1 MELKRILVP
10 TDFSET
16 SIVAMRSAAYFA
28 HKFNS
33 KLILLHVFET
43 PEFHA
48 SIEDLEMALDKVVKD
63 RVEERLQQLISE
75 YDELKGIEVVPVV
88 EAGRI
93 HKVINAVA
101 ESEGCDLIV
110 MGTHGAT
117 GLSQPERFILGSN
130 AYRVVNA
137 STVPVL
143 TLRRNTPISEINNI
157 VLPLDLSKETLQ
169 KEKAAVDL
177 ARLFGATLHVV
188 TVIGFF
194 SEYNPKVDDLI
205 IEQEKLVERLENEG
219 IPYVEARIEYRDIA
233 NSIIDYAV
241 DNLADLILVMTRQE
255 NLVEEFFLGS
265 TARKII
271 SRSPVPVLSIQP
283 VKS

>member
-16 SIVAMRSAAYFA
+16 SIAAMRSAAFFA
-28 HKFNS
+28 RKFNS
-33 KLILLHVFET
+33 ELLLLHVFET

-48 SIEDLEMALDKVVKD
+48 SIEDLETALDKVVKE

-75 YDELKGIEVVPVV
+75 HEELQGLSVLPLIEP
-88 EAGRI
+88 GRT
-93 HKVINAVA
+93 HKVINAIA
-101 ESEGCDLIV
+101 EAEGCDLIV
-110 MGTHGAT
+110 MGTHGST
-117 GLSQPERFILGSN
+117 GLSNPERFILGSN

-137 STVPVL
+137 SRVPVL
-143 TLRRNTPISEINNI
+143 TIRRKTPIREINNI
-157 VLPLDLSKETLQ
+157 VLPIDLSRETLQ
-169 KEKAAVDL
+169 KEKAAVQL

-205 IEQEKLVERLENEG
+205 IEQQKFTERLEKEG

-233 NSIIDYAV
+233 DSIIDYAV
-241 DNLADLILVMTRQE
+241 DNLADLILIMTRQE

-283 VKS
+283 VKN

>member
-16 SIVAMRSAAYFA
+16 SIAAMLSAAYFA
-28 HKFNS
+28 HKVGA

-48 SIEDLEMALDKVVKD
+48 SIEDLEIALDKVVKE
-63 RVEERLQQLISE
+63 RVEERLRQLISE
-75 YDELKGIEVVPVV
+75 HKELQGIEVIPVI

-101 ESEGCDLIV
+101 EAEACDLIV
-110 MGTHGAT
+110 MGTHGST
-117 GLSQPERFILGSN
+117 GLSNPERYILGSN

-137 STVPVL
+137 SKVPVL
-143 TLRRNTPISEINNI
+143 TIRRHSPIHQIKNI
-157 VLPLDLSKETLQ
+157 VLPIDLSKETLQ
-169 KEKAAVDL
+169 KEKAAVEL

-205 IEQEKLVERLENEG
+205 IEQEKLTERLEKEG
-219 IPYVEARIEYRDIA
+219 ISFVEARIEYRDIA
-233 NSIIDYAV
+233 DSIIDYAV
-241 DNLADLILVMTRQE
+241 DNMADLILIMTRQE
-255 NLVEEFFLGS
+255 SLVEEFFLGS

-271 SRSPVPVLSIQP
+271 SRSPIPVLSIQP
-283 VKS
+283 VKG

>member
-48 SIEDLEMALDKVVKD
+48 SIEDLEMALDKVVKA

-75 YDELKGIEVVPVV
+75 YDELNGIEVVPVV

-93 HKVINAVA
+93 HKVINAVTEA
-101 ESEGCDLIV
+101 ENCDLIV

-130 AYRVVNA
+130 AYRVVNV
-137 STVPVL
+137 SKVPVL
-143 TLRRNTPISEINNI
+143 TLRRKTPINEIKNI
-157 VLPLDLSKETLQ
+157 VLPIDLSKETLQ

-219 IPYVEARIEYRDIA
+219 IPYVEARLEYRDIA
-233 NSIIDYAV
+233 SSIIDYAV
-241 DNLADLILVMTRQE
+241 DNLADLILIMTRQE